1 MGKILYQLGI
11 FLMQAFLK
19 GHALFNEKSKL
30 AIAGRKEL
38 FPALQNALQDN
49 TSPVI
54 WFHCASLGEFEQGRP
69 LIEAFKEQFPQYFVL
84 ITFFSPSGY
93 EIKKNY
99 EHADYITY
107 MPFDTPNNAKKFVE
121 ISQPKMAFFV
131 KYEFWYYHLKA
142 LSEAEC
148 FTYSTS
154 AIFRSDQVFFK
165 LYGSFYRKLLKEIDY
180 FFVQN
185 EHSKALLKG
194 ININNVSVSGDTR
207 FDRVNA
213 IVNSITPKEPF
224 ISFTKNTK
232 VLIGGSTWEPDIKAI
247 APFLQQNKKWK
258 AIIAPHNINEQNIK
272 LHEEHLGIRT
282 IRYSQ
287 ISGEIPENIQV
298 IIMDNMG
305 MLSQLY
311 QYGDL
316 AFIGGAFGT
325 GLHNTLEAACFGLPL
340 FFGNKNYQKF
350 QEAMQLLEIGA
361 AKLVGSAADFN
372 NELSEILQ
380 NNKLSDM
387 SEKADKFVKGNL
399 GATQKIMENIIPII
413 HQIEKQ

>member
-11 FLMQAFLK
+11 FLMQTFLK

-30 AIAGRKEL
+30 AIAGRKEI

-49 TSPVI
+49 TRPVI

-93 EIKKNY
+93 EVKKYY
-99 EHADYITY
+99 EHADYISY
-107 MPFDTPNNAKKFVE
+107 MPFDTSNNAKKFVE

-131 KYEFWYYHLKA
+131 KYEFWYFHLKA
-142 LSEAEC
+142 LTDAQC

-154 AIFRSDQVFFK
+154 SIFRSEQIFFK
-165 LYGSFYRKLLKEIDY
+165 VYGSFYRNLLKEIDY

-185 EHSKALLKG
+185 ANSKALLKG
-194 ININNVSVSGDTR
+194 ININNVTVTGDTR

-213 IVNSITPKEPF
+213 IAKKVTQQEPF
-224 ISFTKNTK
+224 VSFTENSP

-247 APFLQQNKKWK
+247 APFLQQNKEWK
-258 AIIAPHNINEQNIK
+258 AIIAPHNINEQSIK

-287 ISGEIPENIQV
+287 VSGEIPENIRV

-361 AKLVGSAADFN
+361 ARLVESPADFN
-372 NELSEILQ
+372 DQLNTIIKDDELSV
-380 NNKLSDM
+380 M